1 MMTQRMTVG
10 SRPKAA
16 DMAGKAMFT
25 APSSP
30 TSRKAAAARTT
41 GMAPSIRPAER
52 LTPAHQSGR
61 RKPMPFP
68 AGLTA
73 EIEQVVVP
81 ELTAD
86 ALGNHGVRVFAMEL
100 TCNAAMKPHLPPGG
114 ASVGTMVEMKHLA
127 ATPLGMKVR
136 AKATLLE
143 SDEKRCLFQV
153 EVFDKIEKIA
163 DGRHERFVVPNL
175 EKFLSRAMTKG
186 RA

>member
-1 MMTQRMTVG
+1 
-10 SRPKAA
+10 
-16 DMAGKAMFT
+16 
-25 APSSP
+25 
-30 TSRKAAAARTT
+30 
-41 GMAPSIRPAER
+41 
-52 LTPAHQSGR
+52 
-61 RKPMPFP
+61 MPFP

-86 ALGNHGVRVFAMEL
+86 ALGNHGVRVLATPFVINLMEL

-127 ATPLGMKVR
+127 PTPLGMKVR

-143 SDEKRCLFQV
+143 SDGKRCLFQV
-153 EVFDKIEKIA
+153 EVFDEIEKIA

>member
-1 MMTQRMTVG
+1 MR
-10 SRPKAA
+10 
-16 DMAGKAMFT
+16 
-25 APSSP
+25 
-30 TSRKAAAARTT
+30 
-41 GMAPSIRPAER
+41 
-52 LTPAHQSGR
+52 
-61 RKPMPFP
+61 FP

-73 EIEQVVVP
+73 EIEQMVVP

-86 ALGNHGVRVFAMEL
+86 ALGNHGVRVFATPFVINLMEL

-127 ATPLGMKVR
+127 ATPLGMRVR

-143 SDEKRCLFQV
+143 SDGKRCLFQV
-153 EVFDKIEKIA
+153 EVFDEIEKIA

>member
-1 MMTQRMTVG
+1 
-10 SRPKAA
+10 
-16 DMAGKAMFT
+16 
-25 APSSP
+25 
-30 TSRKAAAARTT
+30 
-41 GMAPSIRPAER
+41 
-52 LTPAHQSGR
+52 
-61 RKPMPFP
+61 MPFQ

-86 ALGNHGVRVFAMEL
+86 ALGNHGVRVLATPFVINLMEL

-143 SDEKRCLFQV
+143 SDGKRCLFQV
-153 EVFDKIEKIA
+153 EVFDEIEKIA